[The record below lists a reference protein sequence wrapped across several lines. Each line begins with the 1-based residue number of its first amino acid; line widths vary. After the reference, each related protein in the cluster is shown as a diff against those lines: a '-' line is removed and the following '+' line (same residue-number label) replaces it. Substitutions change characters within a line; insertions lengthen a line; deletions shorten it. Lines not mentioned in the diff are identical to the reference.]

1 VGGEAAR
8 VTPRLGGGS
17 RDRAGARRSAVVAS
31 AEAVFREEWGRAVA
45 VLARA
50 LGDLDRAEEAVQ
62 DAFALAVERWDRDGV
77 PANPGAWI
85 VTVAKNRAVDRI
97 RRERTFERKRELL
110 EHLETIE
117 PEDVEPRSRRLD
129 GRLALVFTCCHPAL
143 APDVRVPL
151 TLRLLGGL
159 TTAEIAHAFLV
170 PEPTLAQRLVRAKR
184 KIREAGIPL
193 RIPPDEDLPDRLRS
207 VLAVVYLIFN
217 EGYAASGGSDLV
229 RADLCE
235 EAIRLGKLLAVL
247 MPDEAEVLGLLA
259 LMLLHDARR
268 EARTA
273 NDGSL
278 VLLEEQDRSRWN
290 RARIEEGMRVLERA
304 SRLRAAGLYQL
315 QAAIAAVHCRA
326 PRPEDTD
333 WHAIAALYEQLA
345 ALSPSPIVAL
355 NRAVAVAMADGPARG
370 LELVEALEGLEHY
383 RLLHS
388 TRADLLRRLERPAE
402 AVEAYRRALALTS
415 NETERAFLERRLQE
429 LQAA

>member
-8 VTPRLGGGS
+8 LAPRLGRDP
-17 RDRAGARRSAVVAS
+17 RDRAGARGSAVVAS
-31 AEAVFREEWGRAVA
+31 VEAVFREEWGRAVA
-45 VLARA
+45 ILGRV

-62 DAFALAVERWDRDGV
+62 DAFALAVERWQRDGV
-77 PANPGAWI
+77 PENPGAWI

-110 EHLETIE
+110 ERLESE
-117 PEDVEPRSRRLD
+117 VPEGPETSIPDE
-129 GRLALVFTCCHPAL
+129 RLALVFTCCHPAL
-143 APDVRVPL
+143 APEVRVPL
-151 TLRLLGGL
+151 TLRMLGGL
-159 TTAEIAHAFLV
+159 TTAEIAAAFLV
-170 PEPTLAQRLVRAKR
+170 PEATLAQRLVRAKR
-184 KIREAGIPL
+184 KIHETGIPL

-217 EGYAASGGSDLV
+217 EGYSATGGPDLV
-229 RADLCE
+229 RADLCD
-235 EAIRLGKLLAVL
+235 EAIRLGKVLAVL

-273 NDGSL
+273 VDGSL
-278 VLLEEQDRSRWN
+278 VVLEEQDRSRWG
-290 RARIEEGMRVLERA
+290 RDRIDEGLRVLERA
-304 SRLRAAGLYQL
+304 AARRVTGPYQL

-326 PRPEDTD
+326 PRPEETD
-333 WHAIAALYEQLA
+333 WHAIASLYEQLA
-345 ALSPSPIVAL
+345 TLSPSPIVDL

-370 LELVEALEGLEHY
+370 LELVDALEGLEHY

-402 AVEAYRRALALTS
+402 AVNAYRRALELTT
-415 NETERAFLERRLQE
+415 NETERAFLERRLRD
-429 LQAA
+429 LAA